1 MGFYRAR
8 RGDGLGIVAVI
19 LVSLLLTLASI
30 VLLGRAM
37 LAHHQAMGSPAIT
50 LGLG

>member
-1 MGFYRAR
+1 MAFYRAR
-8 RGDGLGIVAVI
+8 RGDGLGIVVVI

-37 LAHHQAMGSPAIT
+37 LDHHQAMMTGAIT
-50 LGLG
+50 LGLS

>member
-1 MGFYRAR
+1 MVFYRTR
-8 RGDGLGIVAVI
+8 RGDGLGIVAAI
-19 LVSLLLTLASI
+19 LVSLLLALASV

-37 LAHHQAMGSPAIT
+37 LDHRQAEVRPAIT

>member
-30 VLLGRAM
+30 FLLGRAM
-37 LAHHQAMGSPAIT
+37 LEHRQAMGSPAIT
-50 LGLG
+50 LGLS

>member
-8 RGDGLGIVAVI
+8 RGDGLGIVVVI

-37 LAHHQAMGSPAIT
+37 LDHRQAMATPSIT
-50 LGLG
+50 MGLS

>member
-8 RGDGLGIVAVI
+8 RGDGLGIVAAI

-30 VLLGRAM
+30 FLLGRAM
-37 LAHHQAMGSPAIT
+37 LEHRQAEAVSAVT
-50 LGLG
+50 LGQS